1 MERIERLLK
10 EMGNP
15 ERDLNCVHIAGT
27 NGKGSTSLIIA
38 SVLAAAGYKVGRFI
52 SPHVHSYRE
61 RFTING
67 VEIEPLTLKRY
78 IDEVEEKIENMTRE
92 GFPHPTEFEVLT
104 AIAFQYFK
112 DEGVDVGVIE
122 VGMGGLYDST
132 NVITPLVSIITS
144 IGLDHVEF
152 LGGTIAEVAYNKA
165 GIIKNGVPVVVG
177 KLPPEAFKVVLEVAG
192 EKAAPI
198 YDSSLTWVERE
209 AQDIYGQKVTIDYGG
224 YELKGVDFSLLG
236 DYQLD
241 NLATAYTALM
251 VLKQQGLRISD
262 EDVRTALASL
272 KIPGRL
278 EIVREEPLVIID
290 VAHNPHGAE
299 ALVKSLAALLPERKK
314 VLVCGMVDDKDAY
327 ETLKFLGQNTSKCV
341 ITRPEGPRGKGWQRA
356 ADVLYSLYPELKV
369 YQIEDITKAV
379 EKGLELLSPGEY
391 LLITGSFYVINQA
404 RRVFVNL

>member
-1 MERIERLLK
+1 MERIEQLLK

-15 ERDLNCVHIAGT
+15 EKDLNYVHIAGT

-38 SVLAAAGYKVGRFI
+38 SVLAEAGYRVGRFI

-67 VEIEPLTLKRY
+67 QEIDAPTLKRY
-78 IDEVEEKIENMTRE
+78 IDEVEEKIRSMTE
-92 GFPHPTEFEVLT
+92 KGFPHPTEFEVLT

-112 DEGVDVGVIE
+112 DEKVDIAVIE

-132 NVITPLVSIITS
+132 NVITPLVSVITS

-177 KLPPEAFKVVLEVAG
+177 RLPEEAFKVVLKVAQD
-192 EKAAPI
+192 KAASI
-198 YDSSLTWVERE
+198 YDSSMTWVERE
-209 AQDIYGQKVTIDYGG
+209 EQNIYGQKVTIEFNGH
-224 YELKGVDFSLLG
+224 ELRGVSFSLLG

-251 VLKQQGLRISD
+251 ILKRQGLKIED
-262 EDVRTALASL
+262 EDVRKALSSL
-272 KIPGRL
+272 KIPARL
-278 EIVREEPLVIID
+278 EIVSRDPLVIVD

-299 ALVKSLAALLPERKK
+299 ALLSSLNNLLPGREK
-314 VLVCGMVDDKDAY
+314 VLVCGIVDDKDAY
-327 ETLKFLGQNTSKCV
+327 ETLRFLGQNTIKCIV
-341 ITRPEGPRGKGWQRA
+341 TRPEGPRGNNWTRA
-356 ADVLYSLYPELKV
+356 ADVLISLYPQMEV
-369 YQIEDITKAV
+369 YQIENIEEAV
-379 EKGLELLSPGEY
+379 KKGLAVLPSDAY

-404 RRVFVNL
+404 RRVFIDP